1 MVITPPFKTQ
11 RPKEAPFQKGS
22 RIFNMAMSYYNNSLD
37 HLADGCCI
45 ASCCPV
51 VLSSHCPLTAPP
63 FHRLITQANC
73 CIASLCAAVLSSRRA
88 TLSSSHRPLTSHCT
102 AFLSLI
108 AQAGCC
114 LASRH
119 AAVCHPFVVS
129 LRRLAVAFVLSSSSH
144 CTILS
149 LSCAGWLL
157 CCLLLRRPHVLSS
170 HCPLVLLLCI
180 G

>member
-1 MVITPPFKTQ
+1 
-11 RPKEAPFQKGS
+11 
-22 RIFNMAMSYYNNSLD
+22 MAMSYYNNLLD

-51 VLSSHCPLTAPP
+51 VLSSRCPLTAPP

-73 CIASLCAAVLSSRRA
+73 CIASLCAAILSSRRA
-88 TLSSSHRPLTSHCT
+88 TLSSSHRPFTSHCT

-119 AAVCHPFVVS
+119 AAVSSSCHTALLPSCHPLTTPPSRCLIPPSGCCVRPLVVLS
-129 LRRLAVAFVLSSSSH
+129 LYHPLVILRRLVA
-144 CTILS
+144 
-149 LSCAGWLL
+149 LL
-157 CCLLLRRPHVLSS
+157 PLVAPPSRPLITLPS
-170 HCPLVLLLCI
+170 CPLFERRLVVV
-180 G
+180 